1 LQSVERSVMNS
12 MPHGDE
18 SPRWRYLP
26 AVALLGLFA
35 FHVINNWNWVRTNVT
50 LMGWDRSSHLAKTLI
65 YNDVLR
71 EIDLRSLFTA
81 MTWPWN
87 RPPVPFLTA
96 VPFYRLFG
104 ISTDVALMSNVV
116 YLAILLC
123 SVYGIGRILFSRK
136 VGLLAAF
143 LVSFYPVLF
152 GISRLSYVDYALT
165 AMVALALYL
174 LLKTDRFRH
183 RRWSLVFGL
192 CMGLGILTKWPFIAF
207 AGAPIGYV
215 AWHSGALRNVLF
227 VPWGNN
233 EGTSGLRR
241 MGTSLWFHALAALL
255 VTAVWYVP
263 NLDRLPAFVLGYW
276 LPVLSWVLLTFTFYT
291 LSRRPSPGANLLSAA
306 MVGACLAS
314 AWSLPNI
321 GFSGRFV
328 FVAYGG
334 VNIQGKGF
342 SLLDPTFYGRY
353 LSVLLT
359 EQLSPLYFA
368 ALVVALAV
376 LAFLSVKSSSSLPV
390 WRRLGERGWILAL
403 WLVVPFLIYT
413 LSQTWNSR
421 FNIALLPAAALITAR
436 GLLAIMANRVKVALI
451 SVFVVLGLTQFFVLS
466 YDSLYAVSQQT
477 IIRLP
482 IVGDLNLLGEGA
494 HIMPPSTGP
503 MDAGYWIAP
512 RILGD
517 AQQGSEGQKT
527 LGLLVNYTYLNADI
541 MRYLSLLEFP
551 EIEIRDLS
559 RDEGGPQV
567 WINTFAS
574 DYVVVSTHDPYK
586 LSDGAKEAVRRIY
599 ESPELFEQVFELR
612 ATYDF
617 PNGEAVSLYAKRL
630 PPADEEVQEYYRH
643 LVGALEPLLGEGSA
657 IVLVPPAEAA
667 TFAALYEAAS
677 PVYLLPTGDS
687 EKDVRVLEEVAATH
701 ARVHAIFRD
710 AEQTP
715 QSPVERWL
723 SENAYRAGDEW
734 FGDVRMVLFGTQGDG
749 IQPSPQHPVQSEL
762 GGEVSLVGYEL
773 ADETIATDRILRL
786 TLLWQ
791 SLAQASDDYVVFV
804 HLLDGNGQLI
814 AQHDGEPVG
823 GFRSTTTWRP
833 GDTVE
838 DKHGMLIPPGTP
850 QGEYRLVAGMYLPS
864 TGERLLATGDEG
876 EPGQD
881 TLFLATISVGN
892 EETASDGEG
901 AE

>member
-1 LQSVERSVMNS
+1 MQSVEKSVMNS
-12 MPHGDE
+12 IPHGGE
-18 SPRWRYLP
+18 IRRWRYLP

-65 YNDVLR
+65 YNDILR
-71 EIDLRSLFTA
+71 EINLRSLFTT

-87 RPPVPFLTA
+87 RPPLPFLTA
-96 VPFYRLFG
+96 VPFYRLLG
-104 ISTDVALMSNVV
+104 ISTDVALMSNIV

-136 VGLLAAF
+136 VGVLAAF

-165 AMVALALYL
+165 AVVALAMYL
-174 LLKTDRFRH
+174 LLRTDGFRH
-183 RRWSLVFGL
+183 RHWSLIFGL
-192 CMGLGILTKWPFIAF
+192 GMGLGLLTKWPFIAF

-227 VPWGNN
+227 VPWGSN
-233 EGTSGLRR
+233 EGSSRLRR
-241 MGTSLWFHALAALL
+241 MATSLWFHAVLALL
-255 VTAVWYVP
+255 VTALWYVP
-263 NLDRLPAFVLGYW
+263 NLDRLPGFALGYW
-276 LPVLSWVLLTFTFYT
+276 LPLLSWVLLTSTFYT
-291 LSRRPSPGANLLSAA
+291 LSRRPSPGANLLSAG
-306 MVGACLAS
+306 MIGACLAS

-334 VNIQGKGF
+334 VNIQGKGLSF
-342 SLLDPTFYGRY
+342 LDPTFYGRY

-368 ALVVALAV
+368 ALVAALTV
-376 LAFLSVKSSSSLPV
+376 LAFASFKGNPSLPI
-390 WRRLGERGWILAL
+390 WRRLGAPEWILAL

-436 GLLAIMANRVKVALI
+436 GLLAIRANRAKVALI
-451 SVFVVLGLTQFFVLS
+451 SLFVVLGVAQFFVLS
-466 YDSLYAVSQQT
+466 YDSLYAVSQRT

-482 IVGDLNLLGEGA
+482 VVGDLNLLGEGA

-503 MDAGYWIAP
+503 MDSSYWIAP

-574 DYVVVSTHDPYK
+574 DYVVLSTHNPYK
-586 LSDGAKEAVRRIY
+586 LSDGAKEAVRRIH
-599 ESPELFEQVFELR
+599 ESPEVFEQVFELR
-612 ATYDF
+612 AEYEF
-617 PNGEAVSLYAKRL
+617 PDGEVVSLYAKRL
-630 PPADEEVQEYYRH
+630 PPADAQIQEYYRH
-643 LVGALEPLLGEGSA
+643 LVGALEPALAEESA
-657 IVLVPPAEAA
+657 IVLVPPTEVA
-667 TFAALYEAAS
+667 TFAAFYEGAT
-677 PVYLLPTGDS
+677 PVYLLPTADPK
-687 EKDVRVLEEVAATH
+687 EDVRVLEEVAATY
-701 ARVHAIFRD
+701 ARVHAIFR
-710 AEQTP
+710 AEEHAAK
-715 QSPVERWL
+715 SLVERWL
-723 SENAYRAGDEW
+723 SENAYRVRDEW
-734 FGDVRMVLFGTQGDG
+734 YGDVRLVLFGTQGEVT
-749 IQPSPQHPVQSEL
+749 QPSPQHPKQMEL
-762 GGEVSLVGYEL
+762 GREVSLVGYEL
-773 ADETIATDRILRL
+773 ADETIAPDQILRL

-791 SLAQASDDYVVFV
+791 PVAHASDDYVVFV
-804 HLLDGNGQLI
+804 HLLDGDGRLMT
-814 AQHDGEPVG
+814 QHDGEPVG
-823 GFRSTTTWRP
+823 GFRSTTTWQI
-833 GDTVE
+833 GETVE
-838 DKHGMLIPPGTP
+838 DKHGILIPQGTP
-850 QGEYRLVAGMYLPS
+850 SGEYRLVAGMYLPA
-864 TGERLLATGDEG
+864 TGERLPATGEG
-876 EPGQD
+876 GELGED
-881 TLFLATISVGN
+881 SVFLATIRVSG
-892 EETASDGEG
+892 EETASDSDGNQ
-901 AE
+901 